1 MCYRPFLQCQQAIDR
16 LEFENPHWSR
26 PMSLADIR
34 IVVIFALIVAITAIF
49 SAVFGVRGTY
59 FILGFHTIVNAC
71 FVIMALIANGKL

>member
-1 MCYRPFLQCQQAIDR
+1 
-16 LEFENPHWSR
+16 
-26 PMSLADIR
+26 MSLADIR
-34 IVVIFALIVAITAIF
+34 IVVVFVLIIAITAIF